1 MEISAIMN
9 IHELAVNR
17 TVTHREGDQTKMKK
31 QAVADNPLQPQQVD
45 VMQKDLTRTTAK
57 TVQQIETKEEAQ
69 TGTDVT
75 GNNVNI
81 HT

>member
-9 IHELAVNR
+9 IHELAVKR
-17 TVTHREGDQTKMKK
+17 TVTHREGDQMKMKK
-31 QAVADNPLQPQQVD
+31 QAVADNPLQPQQVE
-45 VMQKDLTRTTAK
+45 M
-57 TVQQIETKEEAQ
+57 KEEAQ

>member
-9 IHELAVNR
+9 IHELAVKR

-31 QAVADNPLQPQQVD
+31 EAVADNPLQPEQVG
-45 VMQKDLTRTTAK
+45 VKQNDLTWAITK
-57 TVQQIETKEEAQ
+57 TVQQAETKEEALA
-69 TGTDVT
+69 GTAVT